1 MCKMNAVF
9 NSEETT
15 LKSAVQSLIDQHGL
29 ARVLGTLLA
38 RMLRRRDKPRT
49 ITASELSD
57 HLRRD
62 IGL

>member
-1 MCKMNAVF
+1 MNAVY

-15 LKSAVQSLIDQHGL
+15 LKSAVQTLIDQHGL
-29 ARVLGTLLA
+29 LRVLGTLMT
-38 RMLRRRDKPRT
+38 RMLRRGGKPRT
-49 ITASELSD
+49 IMATELSD

>member
-1 MCKMNAVF
+1 MNAVY

-15 LKSAVQSLIDQHGL
+15 LKSAVQTLIDQHGL
-29 ARVLGTLLA
+29 LRVLGTLMT
-38 RMLRRRDKPRT
+38 RMLRRSGKPRT
-49 ITASELSD
+49 IMATELSD

>member
-1 MCKMNAVF
+1 MNAVF

-38 RMLRRRDKPRT
+38 RTLRRRDRPRT

>member
-1 MCKMNAVF
+1 MNAVY

-15 LKSAVQSLIDQHGL
+15 LKSAVQTLIDQHGL
-29 ARVLGTLLA
+29 LRVLGTLMT
-38 RMLRRRDKPRT
+38 RMLRRCGKPRT
-49 ITASELSD
+49 IMATELSD